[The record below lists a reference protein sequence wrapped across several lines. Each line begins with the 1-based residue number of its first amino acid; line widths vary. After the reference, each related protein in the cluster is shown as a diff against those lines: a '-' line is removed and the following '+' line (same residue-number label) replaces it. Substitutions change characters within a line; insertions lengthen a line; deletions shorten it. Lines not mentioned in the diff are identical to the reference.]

1 MGKLTKKDLQQ
12 IQVLHRQLMR
22 DTDQLCVLNELASGL
37 GSKPLDDVYV
47 QSSPPTSSGNRF
59 AEAAADLEVV
69 IQEEEAVLNYLQT
82 LVKEFMR
89 TLEDSSEVRI
99 MRLRYLECYNW
110 MLISSITGYTERHV
124 FRLHNKIIEDLPN
137 E

>member
-22 DTDQLCVLNELASGL
+22 DKDQLCVLNELASGL

-99 MRLRYLECYNW
+99 MQLRYIECYNW

>member
-82 LVKEFMR
+82 LVKEFMQ

-99 MRLRYLECYNW
+99 MQLRYLECYNW

-124 FRLHNKIIEDLPN
+124 FRLHNKIIEDLPT

>member
-22 DTDQLCVLNELASGL
+22 DTEQLCVLNELASGL

-69 IQEEEAVLNYLQT
+69 IQEEEAVLNYLQKLVEKFMQT
-82 LVKEFMR
+82 LK
-89 TLEDSSEVRI
+89 DSSEVRI

-124 FRLHNKIIEDLPN
+124 FRIHNKIIEVLPD